1 MPRYTSIMKLDPS
14 DNRVAKFMPFDTRG
28 EADAHVLKHIGT
40 CPDAFVHE
48 DADDVPVE
56 NPSKWRFDVDNRTIL
71 DRMERD
77 KPLLLWKRLRTAR
90 DSLLVESD
98 WTQYNDSPLTDE
110 AKSEWINYRQSLRDL
125 PASTED
131 PADPTWPEAP
141 SE

>member
-1 MPRYTSIMKLDPS
+1 MP
-14 DNRVAKFMPFDTRG
+14 NRTACETTINADGTFETIHRPFTV
-28 EADAHVLKHIGT
+28 EEEAAADAT
-40 CPDAFVHE
+40 DAAY
-48 DADDVPVE
+48 DAKRPE
-56 NPSKWRFDVDNRTIL
+56 
-71 DRMERD
+71 RMMAELRIERNA
-77 KPLLLWKRLRTAR
+77 KLA
-90 DSLLVESD
+90 ESD